1 MPNTE
6 ISDKNTIILNAI
18 LREGFRFGDN
28 ESKNINQV
36 IFDLIRIAYDEGYLR
51 DIARYLYD
59 YWIDEIESEGF

>member
-28 ESKNINQV
+28 ESKDINQV

-51 DIARYLYD
+51 DIAGYLYVV
-59 YWIDEIESEGF
+59 WREEGET